1 MSAPDLGGAAGARV
15 GRYFSLVSAL
25 PSAVLVFYVYV
36 LVSSGAWSGP
46 PDWKRAASAVTGI
59 GLGAAAALSV
69 VSLLAGLVL
78 HPLQFALVQL
88 YEGYWGTSKT
98 ARLMATKRAMR
109 RWHHVRAL
117 RAEEMALEMHID
129 GHPELSDPSRHW
141 LRTTHFESG
150 RVSTSFPKK
159 PELFMPTRLGNVLRR
174 YETESGKPYRL
185 NTIQVV
191 PLLALVGQEKDVEYL
206 NDQRG
211 ALDLAVRMS
220 VTSLIACA
228 LSIAFLWQDGLWLMI
243 SLIPYGFAYLFYR
256 GAVVTARE
264 YGTAMAALILLNREA
279 LYKRIGI
286 PKPADTREERTQNEG
301 LQQLLDHDGLADLPY
316 EPEPELWWQRLDKRL
331 FEKPDPGA
339 QP

>member
-1 MSAPDLGGAAGARV
+1 M
-15 GRYFSLVSAL
+15 VSVL
-25 PSAVLVFYVYV
+25 PSAVLVFYVY
-36 LVSSGAWSGP
+36 LLISSGAWSGP
-46 PDWKRAASAVTGI
+46 PDWKRAATAVTGI
-59 GLGAAAALSV
+59 GVGTAAALSV
-69 VSLLAGLVL
+69 LSLLAGLVL
-78 HPLQFALVQL
+78 HPLQFALVQV

-98 ARLMATKRAMR
+98 ARLMATRRAMR
-109 RWHHVRAL
+109 RCRYVEAL
-117 RAEEMALEMHID
+117 RDEERDINDHFKE
-129 GHPELSDPSRHW
+129 HPELSVPLRHW
-141 LRTTHFESG
+141 LMTTHLEAG
-150 RVSTSFPKK
+150 RVSTLFPKES
-159 PELFMPTRLGNVLRR
+159 ELFMPTRLGNVLRR
-174 YETESGKPYRL
+174 YETESGKPYKL

-228 LSIAFLWQDGLWLMI
+228 FSIAFLWQDGLWLMI
-243 SLIPYGFAYLFYR
+243 SLIPYGLAYLFYR

-264 YGTAMAALILLNREA
+264 YGTAIAALILLNRRA
-279 LYKRIGI
+279 LYERLGI
-286 PKPADTREERTQNEG
+286 PKPADTREERLQNED
-301 LQQLLDHDGLADLPY
+301 LQQLLDHKARADLSY